1 MADPKPT
8 RLSVRRDDTLDADL
22 TTIMRTG
29 MTQTDAVKYAV
40 HLIAQ
45 GLDWMWD
52 AGHVEP
58 GKLPPVIGFRV
69 PRPNT
74 PDQRV

>member
-1 MADPKPT
+1 MAKTQPN
-8 RLSVRRDDTLDADL
+8 RLTVRRDHTLDTDL
-22 TTIMRTG
+22 ATVMRTG
-29 MTQTDAVKYAV
+29 MTQTDAVKYAL

-52 AGHVEP
+52 SGAVPDGT
-58 GKLPPVIGFRV
+58 LPPVVKFRV
-69 PRPNT
+69 PPPPR

>member
-1 MADPKPT
+1 MAKTQPN
-8 RLSVRRDDTLDADL
+8 RLSVRRDHTLDTDL
-22 TTIMRTG
+22 ATLMRTG

-52 AGHVEP
+52 AGHVDP
-58 GKLPPVIGFRV
+58 GTLPPAIGFRV
-69 PRPNT
+69 PRPKT